1 MGAYRYVS
9 AVSAEILDGMLP
21 EKRLPPRA
29 LCRNVLIRT
38 PELAGRSH
46 DGRGTYS
53 LISLVSAVMLAGIGP
68 VKLFWIKLLI
78 THSEG
83 CGRAERSANALAQR
97 GRPAWA
103 ARNPKARTQPCTC
116 AAQRGMPRL
125 GGSPAARRDAHA
137 SERSERGDRRRHAA
151 GEAVTAEGPVPQ
163 RAQSHA
169 RVGRKVA
176 RR

>member
-1 MGAYRYVS
+1 MPVS
-9 AVSAEILDGMLP
+9 AVNAEIVDGTLP

-38 PELAGRSH
+38 PESAGRSH
-46 DGRGTYS
+46 DGRGAYRYV
-53 LISLVSAVMLAGIGP
+53 SLVSAVMLAKIGP
-68 VKLFWIKLLI
+68 VKWLLFKYLI

-116 AAQRGMPRL
+116 AA
-125 GGSPAARRDAHA
+125 
-137 SERSERGDRRRHAA
+137 RHA
-151 GEAVTAEGPVPQ
+151 PP
-163 RAQSHA
+163 
-169 RVGRKVA
+169 

>member
-1 MGAYRYVS
+1 VGAYRYVS

-38 PELAGRSH
+38 PESAGRSH

-53 LISLVSAVMLAGIGP
+53 LMSLVSAVMLAGIGP

-83 CGRAERSANALAQR
+83 CGRAERSTHALAQR

-103 ARNPKARTQPCTC
+103 ARNPKAHTQPCTC
-116 AAQRGMPRL
+116 AA
-125 GGSPAARRDAHA
+125 
-137 SERSERGDRRRHAA
+137 RHA
-151 GEAVTAEGPVPQ
+151 PP
-163 RAQSHA
+163 
-169 RVGRKVA
+169 